1 MTDFIRERVSLYSP
15 IDKNNSVFHIIEK
28 AKEYGAA
35 GVEMLSFYDE
45 LTTPSLSVA
54 KDVLS
59 KTRSAGLVIP
69 CFSAGATL
77 YGEGLKSE
85 IDKIKNFIEMAA
97 FMEIP
102 YMHHTIYIPFKIE
115 EIKGDRE
122 DIFRV
127 GIEAALELSDYA
139 AKRGVKT
146 IVEDQGLIFNG
157 VKAYSRLISE
167 TEGKVGT
174 VLDTGNIMFVDESA
188 VDFARVFGKSIAHVH
203 LKDYKILPSAEST
216 AKARYKTLGGGYIGS
231 IEIGCGDVDFRG
243 VRAELDKV
251 NYGGYYSIEFDKPD
265 SISEIERTLKFID
278 SVFG

>member
-77 YGEGLKSE
+77 YGEGLRSE
-85 IDKIKNFIEMAA
+85 IEKIKSFIEMAA

-157 VKAYSRLISE
+157 VKAYSRLIFE

-188 VDFARVFGKSIAHVH
+188 VDFARVFGNNIAHVH

-216 AKARYKTLGGGYIGS
+216 AKAKYKTLGGGYIGS

-265 SISEIERTLKFID
+265 SISEIERTLKFVD